1 MANLVRVILPVFVL
15 AGALFCF
22 RSGVVVSK
30 LPGLASEPDPIIL
43 FYIVSLFTFGAKDFG
58 APIAGPWVLQ
68 GFMWVFY
75 FLAPLITMVAM
86 ADILSIVRPLFIWFI
101 LNFRPYY
108 LVLGYGRIG
117 KSALEAIQS
126 KAGRKNYV
134 IILDKDVDD
143 SVNDFSVIFEHVLT
157 LRSKITPDGDWRKYI
172 SGQCRGVFVLT
183 DQELLNLRIYHEL
196 KSRLSEVQLQEITGF
211 TRIRSKDIIHA
222 LTRQDGNGGIYE
234 PRNNCNWAHHRFIN
248 VHEEAP
254 HLLFNGFQ
262 GLGINDSVR
271 SIGDEVLA
279 HYRREVDKFSAMM
292 SGNFDT
298 VVLVGFGTFSSS
310 VLVHLKEEGKITSET
325 KLIIVDP
332 LASRNWISFLS
343 SFPEFKGFDPTLSAD
358 DFSVILEHDALS
370 DPDRKYLCFYGT
382 NDEEQNVYY
391 ASYFSRKM
399 KFNPNI
405 HAVIRTKY
413 MEVVQDDLLDSLLGY
428 KRWVIVPTYTWIKL
442 SFEKMIKGQ

>member
-1 MANLVRVILPVFVL
+1 
-15 AGALFCF
+15 
-22 RSGVVVSK
+22 
-30 LPGLASEPDPIIL
+30 
-43 FYIVSLFTFGAKDFG
+43 
-58 APIAGPWVLQ
+58 
-68 GFMWVFY
+68 MWVFY

-86 ADILSIVRPLFIWFI
+86 ADILSIVRPLFIRFI

-126 KAGRKNYV
+126 KAGRKIYV

-143 SVNDFSVIFEHVLT
+143 SVNDFSIIFEHVLT
-157 LRSKITPDGDWRKYI
+157 VRSKITPDGDWKKYV
-172 SGQCRGVFVLT
+172 SAQCRGVFVLT

-196 KSRLSEVQLQEITGF
+196 KSRLTEGQLQEITGF

-234 PRNNCNWAHHRFIN
+234 PRNNCDWVQHRFIN

-254 HLLFNGFQ
+254 HLLFNGSQ
-262 GLGINDSVR
+262 SPLMQDPTR
-271 SIGDEVLA
+271 SHGDPVLT
-279 HYRREVDKFSAMM
+279 HYHRELEKFVKMM
-292 SGNFDT
+292 TGNFDT
-298 VVLVGFGTFSSS
+298 VILVGFGTFSTS
-310 VLVHLKEEGKITSET
+310 VLLHLREEGKITPET

-332 LASRNWISFLS
+332 LATRNWISFLS
-343 SFPEFKGFDPTLSAD
+343 SFPEFKGFNPRLCSD
-358 DFSVILEHDALS
+358 DFSVIPEHDTLS
-370 DPDRKYLCFYGT
+370 DNNSRYLCFYGT

-399 KFNPNI
+399 KSNPNI
-405 HAVIRTKY
+405 YSVIRTKY
-413 MEVVQDDLLDSLLGY
+413 MEVVQDDLLDSLLGG

-442 SFEKMIKGQ
+442 SFETMVKER